1 MPAPE
6 KYPCDASHL
15 LNPPPDEDRRFNV
28 LTLVLLSFFVGVF
41 WGGLGMTFWY
51 IFHP

>member
-15 LNPPPDEDRRFNV
+15 LNPSPDEDHQFNV